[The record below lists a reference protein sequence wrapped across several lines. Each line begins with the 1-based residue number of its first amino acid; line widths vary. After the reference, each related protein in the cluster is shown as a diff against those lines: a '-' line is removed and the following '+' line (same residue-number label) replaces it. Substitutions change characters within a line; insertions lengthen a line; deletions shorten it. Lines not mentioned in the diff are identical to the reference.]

1 MLYTNSD
8 TIASWILKQGY
19 NKLPVCMAKT
29 PLSLTGDPAVKGAPT
44 GFTVPVKNV
53 MVSVGAGFVIPIV
66 GEVIFKLLSYLFYR
80 IQYNLL
86 LSQQVV
92 LLIIWLY
99 SDVSFFISS
108 SSGNKTISSTG
119 ISGQA
124 AWIYR
129 FLIVYAD

>member
-1 MLYTNSD
+1 
-8 TIASWILKQGY
+8 
-19 NKLPVCMAKT
+19 MAKT

-124 AWIYR
+124 A
-129 FLIVYAD
+129 